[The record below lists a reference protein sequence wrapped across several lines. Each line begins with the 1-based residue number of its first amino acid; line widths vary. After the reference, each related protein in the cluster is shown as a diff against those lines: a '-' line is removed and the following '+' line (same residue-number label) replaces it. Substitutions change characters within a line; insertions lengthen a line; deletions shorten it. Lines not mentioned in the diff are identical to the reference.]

1 MTITFPAGLIGFPA
15 AKRFA
20 IVEWGGDDSPFR
32 LLRSLDDEALAF
44 VVVPPELFFP
54 DYEPE
59 LEVGDDDVVLVIV
72 TVPDRAQDATANL
85 LGPIVINT
93 RTGAASQAVLAPE
106 RWPSRRRLVDA
117 AASPA
122 A

>member
-1 MTITFPAGLIGFPA
+1 MTITFPTGLIGFPC

-20 IVEWGGDDSPFR
+20 LVEWGGEDSPFR
-32 LLRSLDDEALAF
+32 LLRSLDDDGLAF

-85 LGPIVINT
+85 LGPVVIDT
-93 RTGAASQAVLAPE
+93 RTGVASQAVLAPE
-106 RWPSRRRLVDA
+106 RWPSRRPLVA
-117 AASPA
+117 
-122 A
+122 